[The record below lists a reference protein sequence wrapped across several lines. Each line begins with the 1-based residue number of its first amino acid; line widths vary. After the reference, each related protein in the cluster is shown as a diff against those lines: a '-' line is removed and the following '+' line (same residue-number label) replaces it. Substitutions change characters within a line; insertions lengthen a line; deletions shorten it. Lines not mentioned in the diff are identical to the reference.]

1 MKHEVDVI
9 SMSFIIGEK
18 SDYLKEVVENASKAG
33 IIMTCSA
40 HDEGSRI
47 QQAYPAGHHTE
58 DTTILRF
65 AACDEYGIIH
75 REDPKVQFDF
85 KIRGNNVAAGV
96 IPFLKSEETITGSS
110 VSTAIAAGLS
120 SLMLTC
126 NRLRAKGGHCAEKQ
140 GKGQYELAKSGLET
154 MAKGH
159 GNFVPLDNYSRIS
172 DLRRDL

>member
-9 SMSFIIGEK
+9 SISFIIGEYNE
-18 SDYLKEVVENASKAG
+18 SLKTVIADARKAG

-47 QQAYPAGHHTE
+47 QYAYPAGHYA
-58 DTTILRF
+58 DGNTIMRF
-65 AACDEYGIIH
+65 AACDQYGKILW
-75 REDPKVQFDF
+75 EDPKLQFDF
-85 KIRGNNVAAGV
+85 MIRGHNVAAGV
-96 IPFLKSEETITGSS
+96 IPFLRLEDTIIGSS
-110 VSTAIAAGLS
+110 VATAIAAGLS
-120 SLMLTC
+120 SLMHTC
-126 NRLRAKGGHCAEKQ
+126 NRLRAKGGHCGEKQ
-140 GKGQYELAKSGLET
+140 GKGQYDLVKSGLET